1 MEKHNMIL
9 TAEEQFARE
18 VTLGRIVK
26 RSIAVWSYLIPGMF
40 IIDYL
45 RRGSAIRLYTK
56 HFMFPRKL
64 ALNMARSMSGVE
76 EEKIETLQISKDI
89 STGLQSLK
97 LNSPNMQKAMEK
109 MVHLLA
115 DHYLKLIK
123 SEGNDYCQLIWN
135 TYQNRRGFQSHLD
148 LLMDAGKEV
157 DRAILEKL
165 GDTEKVREKLSA
177 ERQQIE
183 MRLQKLADEIF

>member
-9 TAEEQFARE
+9 AAEEQFARE
-18 VTLGRIVK
+18 VTLGRIVN

-89 STGLQSLK
+89 SKGLQSLK

-123 SEGNDYCQLIWN
+123 SKGDDYCQLIRN
-135 TYQNRRGFQSHLD
+135 TYQNRRAYQSHLD
-148 LLMDAGKEV
+148 LIMDAEKEV

-165 GDTEKVREKLSA
+165 GDSEKVREKLSI
-177 ERQQIE
+177 ERQQIA
-183 MRLQKLADEIF
+183 MRRQKLADEIF

>member
-9 TAEEQFARE
+9 AAEEQFARE
-18 VTLGRIVK
+18 VTLGRIVQ
-26 RSIAVWSYLIPGMF
+26 RPIAVWSYLIPGMF

-45 RRGSAIRLYTK
+45 RRGSAIRRYAK
-56 HFMFPRKL
+56 HFMFPRNL
-64 ALNMARSMSGVE
+64 ALNMAGSMVE
-76 EEKIETLQISKDI
+76 MAEKKIENSQISKDI
-89 STGLQSLK
+89 STGLRSLK
-97 LNSPNMQKAMEK
+97 LDSPNMQKALEK

-123 SEGNDYCQLIWN
+123 SEGNDYYQLIRN
-135 TYQNRRGFQSHLD
+135 TYQTRRAFQSHLD
-148 LLMDAGKEV
+148 LLMDAEKEV

-165 GDTEKVREKLSA
+165 GDTEKVREKLSV

-183 MRLQKLADEIF
+183 MRLQNLADEIF